1 MRSEAEVRAH
11 VTLKAAEDDDFRAR
25 LIAAPRA
32 TVEEEAGIRF
42 PDGYRL
48 HVHEETATDA
58 HVVLPPKPEL
68 SREQT
73 GPHLRRGRRVGLMSL
88 LIVATLGTRTRIA
101 PSWELKST
109 WWLRCAAADTTA
121 SGTPDVFGTVRLTYY
136 GRQQS
141 DWPRSGPPVIAYG
154 RHCGSDDSAVG
165 G

>member
-11 VTLKAAEDDDFRAR
+11 VTMKAAEDDDFRAR

-68 SREQT
+68 SREQ
-73 GPHLRRGRRVGLMSL
+73 LD
-88 LIVATLGTRTRIA
+88 RIA
-101 PSWELKST
+101 GAHHGW
-109 WWLRCAAADTTA
+109 
-121 SGTPDVFGTVRLTYY
+121 
-136 GRQQS
+136 
-141 DWPRSGPPVIAYG
+141 
-154 RHCGSDDSAVG
+154 
-165 G
+165 